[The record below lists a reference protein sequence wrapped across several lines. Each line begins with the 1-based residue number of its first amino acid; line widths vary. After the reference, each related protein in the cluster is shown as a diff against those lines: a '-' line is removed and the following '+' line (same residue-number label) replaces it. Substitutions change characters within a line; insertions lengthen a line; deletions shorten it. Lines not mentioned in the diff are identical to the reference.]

1 MSKQILTA
9 LLNCSWQWA
18 LLVGFI
24 WLLSTSLRQSNTAY
38 HAFWLLTL
46 ISLPILFGLNQVVP
60 GISINSIH
68 TEPTQDQSNVT
79 LSATKNLAGNI
90 NVFNAS
96 ILGRFNRFL

>member
-24 WLLSTSLRQSNTAY
+24 WLLSTRLRQSNTAY

-46 ISLPILFGLNQVVP
+46 ISLPILFSLTCIV
-60 GISINSIH
+60 SINFSDRPRWWVIPP
-68 TEPTQDQSNVT
+68 ENM
-79 LSATKNLAGNI
+79 LATGPADEN
-90 NVFNAS
+90 
-96 ILGRFNRFL
+96 